1 MKPTLTLLGF
11 ALLFCVLIYCERT
24 DPSTSSINHFKI
36 EEKNTII
43 TSAAFVNL
51 SENSLLNNMKA
62 IVFASDGISFGW
74 DDKKNFKLIGKGPL
88 LGFIIHSNNEATLT
102 DGDYFVN
109 LSPPFGEG
117 DIAIGFYTLNW
128 DERDSIVFYENSDGT
143 ALLAGK
149 ITVTEKEGLKAESS
163 GRKIF

>member
-1 MKPTLTLLGF
+1 
-11 ALLFCVLIYCERT
+11 
-24 DPSTSSINHFKI
+24 
-36 EEKNTII
+36 
-43 TSAAFVNL
+43 
-51 SENSLLNNMKA
+51 MKA

-74 DDKKNFKLIGKGPL
+74 DDKKDFKLIGKGSL
-88 LGFIIHSNNEATLT
+88 LGFIIYSNNNKALT

-128 DERDSIVFYENSDGT
+128 EERDNIVFYENSDGT

-149 ITVTEKEGLKAESS
+149 ITVTEKEGVSS
-163 GRKIF
+163 ISFRLIDENGSILSGVFNGSLQKNFVYKTEQIDFEN